1 MKRTFF
7 IFLVIATL
15 LTSCSMENEI
25 RIYPGD
31 VRNVDRFTMSEAFI
45 HVPRFSETEIIEIAK
60 VTVEQKATIYEG
72 WFDSRSFYVRKD
84 NNLYEFRIFNKENI
98 KEFDHARN
106 TFLYDTTWLKKDGFG
121 RTE

>member
-15 LTSCSMENEI
+15 LTSCSMDNEI
-25 RIYPGD
+25 RVYPGD
-31 VRNVDRFTMSEAFI
+31 VKSVDRFTMSEAFI
-45 HVPRFSETEIIEIAK
+45 SVPRFSETEIIEIAK
-60 VTVEQKATIYEG
+60 VTVEQNVIIYYG
-72 WFDSRSFYVRKD
+72 FDNVYFYVRKD
-84 NNLYEFRIFNKENI
+84 NKLYKFIIFNRENR

>member
-1 MKRTFF
+1 MKRAFF

-15 LTSCSMENEI
+15 LTSCSMDNEI
-25 RIYPGD
+25 RVYPGD
-31 VRNVDRFTMSEAFI
+31 VKSVDRFTMQEAFI
-45 HVPRFSETEIIEIAK
+45 SVPRFSETEIIEIAK
-60 VTVEQKATIYEG
+60 VTVEQNVIIYYG
-72 WFDSRSFYVRKD
+72 FDNVYFYVRKD
-84 NNLYEFRIFNKENI
+84 NKLYKFIIFNRENR